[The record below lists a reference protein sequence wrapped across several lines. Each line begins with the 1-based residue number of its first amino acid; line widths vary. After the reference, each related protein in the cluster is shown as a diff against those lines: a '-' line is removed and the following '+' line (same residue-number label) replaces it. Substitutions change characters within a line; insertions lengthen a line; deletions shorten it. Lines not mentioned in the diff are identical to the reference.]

1 MIFFLPFRGRNHHH
15 HYHIII
21 LLKGRIYVFH
31 VVSLPLSPEYSGLC
45 VKTSILSLVGQ
56 FGNFVF
62 SVFTLAENIFQV
74 SGSVPTACVLRST
87 ALAGHEVSRTV
98 SCVVAKHA
106 DETAYLGLG

>member
-1 MIFFLPFRGRNHHH
+1 MDFFFAISGTKSSV
-15 HYHIII
+15 IIIIILLNI

-62 SVFTLAENIFQV
+62 SVFTLHVAENILV
-74 SGSVPTACVLRST
+74 W
-87 ALAGHEVSRTV
+87 
-98 SCVVAKHA
+98 
-106 DETAYLGLG
+106 